1 MFQIMVVEDDINA
14 RRLMQAVIEQNSYA
28 AIPGVRW
35 GGGTCADGQKAR

>member
-28 AIPGVRW
+28 AIP
-35 GGGTCADGQKAR
+35 ASDGAEAIHRDLQT